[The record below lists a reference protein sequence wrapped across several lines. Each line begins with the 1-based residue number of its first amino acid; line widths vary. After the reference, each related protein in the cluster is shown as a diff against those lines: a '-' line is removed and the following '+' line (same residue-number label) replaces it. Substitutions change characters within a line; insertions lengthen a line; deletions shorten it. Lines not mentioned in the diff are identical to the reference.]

1 MINIFIYCFII
12 NSISAEQ
19 VKSHTMTSID
29 MNVDSSG
36 IIKNATHEE
45 LSLSDHILE
54 HMLNIFSKKNTAKL
68 KPDENIKVVIKTI
81 IDDSNIPNS
90 LITIDNGPG
99 FKDLEHLKCALSFG
113 TSDRSGTNNRGCGSK
128 LMFIQKTFIN
138 KIKGGSGLVI
148 SKNHTGIQG
157 YILNRKSHDVMPQ
170 MTLMDSDVIN
180 EVMNNQLL
188 NDMFLHTFELNMEDI
203 PRFTIYFSNA
213 FYKTTCTD
221 ILKKIKILHENYASL
236 DAVIDE
242 DLKNKLAIHMSK
254 ILFKT
259 SHEININ
266 GQLLE
271 YNLLMG
277 SPDYYPHPAKI
288 NQCKIAVTSYKTK
301 TTTKYIIYLEKPSFG
316 LEPGYYEIKMSKF
329 KKNCNIGDLF
339 GTAMRK
345 CKFVSLLKEKRDMN
359 VAMEF
364 NINIMDIGKD
374 NWHEHPL
381 NLPGKHSSDYKR
393 IYISIDDT
401 IIAAPKYTRKLND
414 WPHMRIGIDIRSEGI
429 SQENIEQI
437 INLNKHKA
445 KSNINEKT
453 TKLIDIITSLFEKE
467 HGSKNTKTKTTR
479 KSFPQ
484 STVLDSLKHSHGR
497 DARTGVPLADGLYDI
512 NHKDSDN
519 SNIAPDNCEILDPTV
534 HAHITRNT
542 ESKNTIKVEPE
553 KYVVSEIRRF
563 WAADCL
569 THSTKNSLI
578 MTLIGDLSKSDRDAL
593 MCNLSTG
600 L

>member
-1 MINIFIYCFII
+1 
-12 NSISAEQ
+12 
-19 VKSHTMTSID
+19 

-81 IDDSNIPNS
+81 IGRSNTPNS

-99 FKDLEHLKCALSFG
+99 FKDLEHLKRALSFG

-128 LMFIQKTFIN
+128 LMFIQKMFID
-138 KIKGGSGLVI
+138 KTKGGSGLVI
-148 SKNHTGIQG
+148 SKNQTGIQG

-170 MTLMDSDVIN
+170 MTLMNSDIIN

-188 NDMFLHTFELNMEDI
+188 NDMFIHTFELNMEDI

-221 ILKKIKILHENYASL
+221 ILKKIKKLHENYASL
-236 DAVIDE
+236 DAIIDE

-271 YNLLMG
+271 YNQLMG
-277 SPDYYPHPAKI
+277 SPDDYPHPAKI
-288 NQCKIAVTSYKTK
+288 NQCKIKVTSYKNK
-301 TTTKYIIYLEKPSFG
+301 TTTKYIIYLEQPTFG
-316 LEPGYYEIKMSKF
+316 LEQGYYEVRMSKWQ
-329 KKNCNIGDLF
+329 KKSTVNDMFVPLRQ
-339 GTAMRK
+339 TK
-345 CKFVSLLKEKRDMN
+345 YVSLLREKREMN
-359 VAMEF
+359 LAMDF

-374 NWHEHPL
+374 NWNEHVL
-381 NLPGKHSSDYKR
+381 NVPGKHSSDYKR

-414 WPHMRIGIDIRSEGI
+414 WPHMRIGIDICSEGI

-453 TKLIDIITSLFEKE
+453 TKLIDIITSFFEKE
-467 HGSKNTKTKTTR
+467 HGGKNNKTKTSR
-479 KSFPQ
+479 KSFPS
-484 STVLDSLKHSHGR
+484 STVLDTMKHQEGK
-497 DARTGVPLADGLYDI
+497 DARTGVPLVDGLCDI

-519 SNIAPDNCEILDPTV
+519 SNIMVGNCEILDPNV

-542 ESKNTIKVEPE
+542 TSKEVINSDPE
-553 KYVVSEIRRF
+553 KYVEDEIYRH
-563 WAADCL
+563 WAANCL
-569 THSTKNSLI
+569 THSSRTRIINNLRDG
-578 MTLIGDLSKSDRDAL
+578 LIGGDKVTVLKK
-593 MCNLSTG
+593 
-600 L
+600 